1 MSYFTVFFAVVA
13 RTSFTPRL
21 EFLAE
26 EARNDALEN
35 DERGVVTQ
43 TLKFGRLAGA
53 AAPRQLLIG
62 KSAPHGCIEFF

>member
-1 MSYFTVFFAVVA
+1 
-13 RTSFTPRL
+13 L